1 MKVFRTV
8 QEIHAERQKQRAN
21 DIIYTMLAVLVG
33 EIDRLPKRSESSEE
47 EIYGAVVKMYN
58 NAKEMAQ
65 YRVQSKVEME
75 YLQEYIKK
83 QLTEA
88 ELTGIVLDLKNDGYK
103 TMGDFMKALNTL
115 YKGRFDGKVASQ
127 IVNKILKEE

>member
-8 QEIHAERQKQRAN
+8 QEIQAERQNQRAN

-47 EIYGAVVKMYN
+47 EIYGAVLKMYN

-65 YRVQSKVEME
+65 YSARSKVELA
-75 YLQEYIKK
+75 YLQDYIKK
-83 QLTEA
+83 QFDAA
-88 ELTGIVLDLKNDGYK
+88 ELTGIIIGLKEDGYT
-103 TMGDFMKALNTL
+103 TMGDIMKALSTL
-115 YKGRFDGKVASQ
+115 YKGRYDGKMASQ
-127 IVNKILKEE
+127 IVNKVLKGE

>member
-8 QEIHAERQKQRAN
+8 QDIHAERQKQRAN

-103 TMGDFMKALNTL
+103 SMGEFMKALNTL

-127 IVNKILKEE
+127 IVNKILREE

>member
-8 QEIHAERQKQRAN
+8 QDIHAERQKQRAN

-58 NAKEMAQ
+58 SAKEMAQ

-75 YLQEYIKK
+75 YLQDYIKK

-103 TMGDFMKALNTL
+103 TIGEFMKALNTL

>member
-33 EIDRLPKRSESSEE
+33 EIDRLPKRSESTAD

-75 YLQEYIKK
+75 YLQDYIKK
-83 QLTEA
+83 QLTDA
-88 ELTGIVLDLKNDGYK
+88 ELTGIILDLKNDGYK
-103 TMGDFMKALNTL
+103 TMGEFMKALNTL
-115 YKGRFDGKVASQ
+115 YKGRFDGKIASQ
-127 IVNKILKEE
+127 IVNKILREE

>member
-1 MKVFRTV
+1 MKVFRSV

-83 QLTEA
+83 QLTDA
-88 ELTGIVLDLKNDGYK
+88 ELTGIILGLKEDGYK
-103 TMGDFMKALNTL
+103 NIGEFMKVLNTL
-115 YKGRFDGKVASQ
+115 YKGRFDGKIASQ